1 MALFGRRRDKDE
13 DDDRDDYERDDDEEL
28 DLKEKLEERRLKR
41 RLKDLKAE
49 NKKRR
54 KEPTKPWG
62 KKERMMILII
72 LGVTIL
78 ISAFLAISS
87 RGIGGIELSGPNFSL
102 KAPDFGS
109 LNIFKEQTIEIRKK

>member
-1 MALFGRRRDKDE
+1 MALFGRKKDRDKE
-13 DDDRDDYERDDDEEL
+13 DDGDEYEREDEEL

-54 KEPTKPWG
+54 KEPPKPWG
-62 KKERMMILII
+62 KRERVMVLVIF
-72 LGVTIL
+72 GATIL
-78 ISAFLAISS
+78 ISAFLAIGS
-87 RGIGGIELSGPNFSL
+87 RGISGIDFSGFHFNMES
-102 KAPDFGS
+102 PDFGS

>member
-1 MALFGRRRDKDE
+1 MALFGRKKDRDE
-13 DDDRDDYERDDDEEL
+13 DDDRDDYERDDEEL

-54 KEPTKPWG
+54 KEPPKPWG
-62 KKERMMILII
+62 KKERMMVLII
-72 LGVTIL
+72 FGVTIL

-87 RGIGGIELSGPNFSL
+87 RGIGGIDFSGPSFSL

-109 LNIFKEQTIEIRKK
+109 LNIFKEQTIEIRKR